1 MPEKNDAVRGLC
13 EVRSAGFAGLKR
25 MLNSPVWSPLSRP
38 TDTHYVQARQAIC
51 DDDHGPDRASAVT
64 ILGLDLAS
72 KIDCLRGQGFS
83 YGGDS
88 CGTTRK
94 GNMKIKNCLLGL
106 TFSVFAATSLASSGL
121 TGQPAPDFALK
132 SASGENLR
140 LSEFR
145 GEVVMI
151 NFWATWCG
159 PCRQE
164 MPLLDEL
171 YSRYHR
177 VGFSLLGVNIDD
189 DSRKAMNM
197 ISELGVSFPVLFDD
211 RKVVSKL
218 YEVDAMPVTILVDRE
233 GNVRHVHQGYQP
245 GYEQKY
251 LDEIRSL
258 LRE

>member
-1 MPEKNDAVRGLC
+1 
-13 EVRSAGFAGLKR
+13 
-25 MLNSPVWSPLSRP
+25 
-38 TDTHYVQARQAIC
+38 
-51 DDDHGPDRASAVT
+51 
-64 ILGLDLAS
+64 
-72 KIDCLRGQGFS
+72 
-83 YGGDS
+83 
-88 CGTTRK
+88 
-94 GNMKIKNCLLGL
+94 MKIKNCLLGL
-106 TFSVFAATSLASSGL
+106 IFSVFAATSLASSGL

-145 GEVVMI
+145 GDVVMI

-171 YSRYHR
+171 YSRYQR

-197 ISELGVSFPVLFDD
+197 ISELGVSFPVLFDV
-211 RKVVSKL
+211 RKEVSKL

-233 GNVRHVHQGYQP
+233 GNVRYVHQGYKP
-245 GYEQKY
+245 GYEQDY
-251 LDEIRSL
+251 MDEIRSL